1 MKIVKEWKKASLAD
15 LIYVVSE
22 LKEVLTE
29 PSVLI
34 LSGEVGAGKTT
45 LVQSFTDLPETTS
58 PSYSV
63 INEFGDIL
71 HADFYRLKNRE
82 ELVHLELSLYLEGKN
97 FFFIEWGME
106 YLNDL
111 KRELGFEY
119 NYYELSIDIYES
131 KEIQSSFRNYTL
143 KSIDKFN

>member
-1 MKIVKEWKKASLAD
+1 MKVVKEWKKASLAD

-71 HADFYRLKNRE
+71 HADFYRIKDRE

-106 YLNDL
+106 YLHDL

-119 NYYELSIDIYES
+119 NYYELLIEIYES
-131 KEIQSSFRNYTL
+131 KETKSSFRNYTL